1 MFTIIKGRG
10 NQNRAAYINDE
21 WNNRNKNEKEFLV
34 LVPEQS
40 TLQTEE
46 QLIKEFDTAGL
57 MLLEVLSFKRLGDR
71 LISENQEIKETNY
84 IDNLGKMMLVRK
96 ILENESKDLILFK
109 KAYKKEGFLLETV
122 KLLDELRR
130 NETPVELL
138 EVCIKKLDKDPLTKQ
153 KFKDIARIYEVYNTY
168 FETSFNDELDY
179 NRLYIDAI
187 QYSDDLKNKVIWI
200 MDFDG
205 FTALEMKIIEAV
217 ANKGVDVK
225 VILDFEEENE
235 IFLNVQNTSQRI
247 IERLSELGIDTQII
261 ENPYVVFQNEELN
274 ALEKYYYL
282 PEKRG
287 AMDVETSRTTL
298 WYGKSP
304 YEEVEKL
311 AAKITQYIQSGQY
324 SYRDIGIVTNQMET
338 YLPIIKRTF
347 SEFNIPYFND
357 EKRKI
362 TSNPAI
368 KLIMSSLDICLKNF
382 RYEDVFRY
390 LKTDLLDL
398 DLELMYVFENYALQ
412 YGIRGNRWLKPFE
425 YEFNYLESIESLRE
439 EIIMPLKEL
448 NESIRQ
454 SKIVRD
460 QIDSIKLFLNTID
473 FEKCLE
479 NKIEVLYDNNWNDYA
494 QEYEQ
499 IREIIE
505 TVFDQLELLLGEAT
519 MSLKELRSLL
529 ESGFAEYEIGLIP
542 TTIDEVIVGS
552 IDRIK
557 HRQSKITFLVGTNDG
572 AIPKNFQDSGILLD
586 DEKMILK
593 DAGVPIYSDIATLM
607 REDRMS
613 FYKVL
618 ATTSDYL
625 EISYT
630 LSNIDGKAMRESILI
645 PRLKELLVKIPE
657 HTEIQ
662 KTERDEYLLEKIAY
676 KNLIKHLRLSVDG
689 IELESKWANIY
700 QKLQESSK
708 FENRPEQIFDALYYD
723 NRQEAINPYQVKK
736 LYPSPIQTSISRIEK
751 FIACPFSHFVRY
763 GLRPKERKEYELKA
777 PEIGEFFHQSIEN
790 FSKQIHIKKKK
801 WKDLSNNEIEKTVEE
816 VIDELA
822 PRFSNDLLSSSEKNK
837 YALKRLERICKRAT
851 HTLVEHVKM
860 GDFEPALFE
869 AIFENILIELP
880 TGEII
885 ELKGR
890 IDRVDI
896 GQDGEQKYV
905 KVIDYKSGHKKFSLS
920 DVYNGLELQLVVY
933 LDQAMEM
940 LKKRGEF
947 LPGGCLYFKI
957 DDPMVETIADDGEI
971 IEKNIM
977 KALKMSGIVLKDLRL
992 VQSMDH
998 TLEEGSKSD
1007 IIPVEITK
1015 KEDFSKRSSALELDE
1030 FEGLI
1035 KYTKQK
1041 LIESAEKIVCG
1052 NMEIEP
1058 YKDGDNTP
1066 CQYCDYKSI
1075 CQFDTKFKNAY
1086 RKVPKLTDEEIL
1098 KVIKTSKNE
1107 GEC

>member
-1 MFTIIKGRG
+1 MISIIKGRG
-10 NQNRAAYINDE
+10 NQNRIAYIKNQWD
-21 WNNRNKNEKEFLV
+21 KKTNEKEYLI

-46 QLIKEFDTAGL
+46 QLIKGFDSNGL
-57 MLLEVLSFKRLGDR
+57 MLIEALSFKRLGDR
-71 LISENQEIKETNY
+71 LINENENVKETKY

-96 ILENESKDLILFK
+96 ILEQESKELILFK
-109 KAYKKEGFLLETV
+109 KAFRKEGFLLETV

-138 EVCIKKLDKDPLTKQ
+138 EHCINKLDKDPLTKQ
-153 KFKDIARIYEVYNTY
+153 KFKDIAKIYETYNTY

-179 NRLYIDAI
+179 NRLYAQSI
-187 QYSDDLKNKVIWI
+187 QYSDYLIDKVIWI

-205 FTALEMKIIEAV
+205 FTALEMRIIETMAINGVDIKII
-217 ANKGVDVK
+217 
-225 VILDFEEENE
+225 LDYDGIDE
-235 IFLNVQNTSQRI
+235 IFLNVENTAK
-247 IERLSELGIDTQII
+247 RLIDMFSLSDIPYEI
-261 ENPYVVFQNEELN
+261 LENPYKICQKEELK
-274 ALEKYYYL
+274 ALEQNYYL
-282 PEKRG
+282 AEKRG
-287 AMDVETSRTTL
+287 ALDVQNSRLTL
-298 WYGKSP
+298 WYGKTP

-311 AAKITQYIQSGQY
+311 ATKIIQYIQSGKY
-324 SYRDIGIVTNQMET
+324 TYRDIAIVTNQMDT
-338 YLPIIKRTF
+338 YMPIIKRTF
-347 SEFNIPYFND
+347 SEFDIPYFND

-362 TSNPAI
+362 TSNPAV
-368 KLIMSSLDICLKNF
+368 KLIMSALDICLKNF

-398 DLELMYVFENYALQ
+398 EMELMYLFENYALK
-412 YGIRGNRWLKPFE
+412 YGIRGKRWLKPFE
-425 YEFNYLESIESLRE
+425 YEFNYLEEIESLRE
-439 EIIMPLKEL
+439 ELIIPLKEL
-448 NESIRQ
+448 NDTIRNSENVSEQ
-454 SKIVRD
+454 LN
-460 QIDSIKLFLNTID
+460 SIKLFLKEIE
-473 FEKCLE
+473 FESCIE
-479 NKIEVLYDNNWNDYA
+479 HKIEILYEKGWNDYA

-505 TVFDQLELLLGEAT
+505 IVFEQLELLLGNHN
-519 MSLKELRSLL
+519 MKLKELRNLL

-557 HRQSKITFLVGTNDG
+557 HRQSKITFFVGTNDG

-593 DAGVPIYSDIATLM
+593 EAGIPIYSDIATLM

-630 LSNIDGKAMRESILI
+630 LSNIDGKSMRESILI
-645 PRLKELLVKIPE
+645 PRIKELIPNLLE
-657 HTEIQ
+657 YNPIQ
-662 KTERDEYLLEKIAY
+662 NIEKNEYILEKIAY
-676 KNLIKHLRLSVDG
+676 KNLIKNLRLSADG
-689 IELESKWANIY
+689 IKLDSKWADVY
-700 QKLQESSK
+700 KKLQDSTK
-708 FENRPEQIFDALYYD
+708 IENHPENIFDAIYYD

-736 LYPSPIQTSISRIEK
+736 LYPSPIKTSISRIEK

-777 PEIGEFFHQSIEN
+777 PEIGEFFHQSIEE

-801 WKDLSNNEIEKTVEE
+801 WKDLSDAEIENTVEE
-816 VIDELA
+816 VIGQLA
-822 PRFSNDLLSSSEKNK
+822 PKFSNELLSSSEKNK

-860 GDFEPALFE
+860 GKFEPTSFE
-869 AIFENILIELP
+869 AIFETILIELP
-880 TGEII
+880 TGEVI

-890 IDRVDI
+890 IDRIDVSEY
-896 GQDGEQKYV
+896 GNQKYV

-933 LDQAMEM
+933 LDQALEM
-940 LKKRGEF
+940 LKEKGEF

-957 DDPMVETIADDGEI
+957 DDPMVETLDSDSEN
-971 IEKNIM
+971 IEKSIM
-977 KALKMSGIVLKDLRL
+977 KALKMSGIVLKNLEL
-992 VQSMDH
+992 VQNMDQ
-998 TLEEGSKSD
+998 TLEEGTKSD

-1015 KEDFSKRSSALELDE
+1015 KEDFSKRSSALDLDE
-1030 FEGLI
+1030 FEDLMG
-1035 KYTKQK
+1035 YTKQK
-1041 LIESAEKIVCG
+1041 LIESAEKIVKG

-1075 CQFDTKFKNAY
+1075 CQFDTKFKNSY
-1086 RKVPKLTDEEIL
+1086 KKLSKLTDEDIL
-1098 KVIKTSKNE
+1098 KVIKTSKE
-1107 GEC
+1107 GND